1 MNPLRRARVALTTLV
16 GLPELLVRALDD
28 VAAMAQAT
36 TVLPTVAERL
46 AAIEDHVV
54 SLDREVTQMRAAVE
68 EIDGRL
74 VGVRS
79 AVDPL
84 SAEFQGVLAA
94 VVPLAAELALVRAAV
109 DRLELPLA
117 EVQTAVAALGEAAA
131 RFGRLPRPRRRSV
144 DPP

>member
-1 MNPLRRARVALTTLV
+1 MNPLRGGRVALTTLV
-16 GLPELLVRALDD
+16 GLPGLLARALDD
-28 VAAMAQAT
+28 IATMAQAT
-36 TVLPTVAERL
+36 TVLPAVAERL

-54 SLDREVTQMRAAVE
+54 SLDREVMQMRAAVE

-74 VGVRS
+74 VGVRG

-94 VVPLAAELALVRAAV
+94 VAPLAAELALVRAAV

-117 EVQTAVAALGEAAA
+117 DMQTAVAPLGEAAA
-131 RFGRLPRPRRRSV
+131 RFGRLPRARRRSP
-144 DPP
+144 DPQ